1 MESNFANVNKD
12 PGNLQRGRSHPTNN
26 IHESNGVSNSSRATR
41 AHQVPSPPRVRHH
54 SVSHHENRQSHDMST
69 YMQQVPS
76 PPHSLHG
83 LGPLSHPRDE
93 IPESQPASRESSTYR
108 RRSRS
113 RENRLS
119 SKGIQATGPSASIPT
134 LLLPEDRRE
143 KYVPLVRSA
152 SHTKPKI
159 RVVDAVPFGSTTSIG
174 GLLGEKGYRYKPL
187 AKGQFRVL
195 VLWPSRSAAIR
206 CQIMHCTLDDPEF
219 AYIAISYA
227 WGDIGDKRSIRI
239 RDADR
244 DEEVEIN
251 ITASLEAALRAVRKR
266 DDRVYVWAD
275 ALSIDQQN
283 WVEKKEQVRKMTQ
296 IYQKAKRVAIWLGP
310 EADDSELALALIQK
324 VGTGTKLPSHIDKQ
338 TASPFTKA
346 HLAATAALFDR
357 DYWYRLWVVQEVF
370 NAREIAV
377 YCGRSVLPWSCFK
390 ETSEVLRNSKTILY
404 RNFPIGTRSEHYYFK
419 NSNLSVPQALR
430 YQGPTSFLELGS
442 PSELHDLEKKKD
454 EVVFKR
460 LLEVMKMCRRKL
472 SSDPKD
478 KVFGVLG
485 VLPTTIREEIQ
496 IDYGCSV
503 KDVYINIVDI
513 LLRTTGSLD
522 IICEAIHFPPHANN
536 VSIPSWVPDWSHVP
550 DSKSIGEECR
560 FSASGTTRHKARID
574 PYMKSKLE
582 ITAIHLGTVKDQGV
596 ALGTLCT
603 LPDYLMAFLQW
614 RSLLLDSFAG
624 ADEASLL
631 RAQQEFCLTL
641 CLHQVPSAITS
652 ASSWMDLCY
661 HVFAS
666 SIKERMPSLAIDEE
680 LKNYTRMD
688 FDMSL
693 DDRRQFIQDHIASRM
708 MGRRFLMTKEKL
720 MGLGTGFLMR
730 GDIVVVAL
738 GCSTPIVLRPEGK
751 EYRFVG
757 DVYISGYMRGKA
769 VQENED
775 SVEGRGQS
783 TYVLH

>member
-1 MESNFANVNKD
+1 MKPNIVNVNED
-12 PGNLQRGRSHPTNN
+12 PGNLQRGRSHPTKDP
-26 IHESNGVSNSSRATR
+26 HENQVIITDSRRTH

-54 SVSHHENRQSHDMST
+54 SVSHHVNRQSSNNPS
-69 YMQQVPS
+69 YMPQVPS
-76 PPHSLHG
+76 PPHSPHG
-83 LGPLSHPRDE
+83 LVPLSHPRDGFSGSR
-93 IPESQPASRESSTYR
+93 PTSRETSAHR
-108 RRSRS
+108 RISPS
-113 RENRLS
+113 REHRLS
-119 SKGIQATGPSASIPT
+119 FTGKQPTGPSVSIPT

-143 KYVPLVRSA
+143 KHVPLVRSA

-159 RVVDAVPFGSTTSIG
+159 RVVDAVPFGGTTSIG
-174 GLLGEKGYRYKPL
+174 GLLGDRGYRYKPL

-227 WGDIGDKRSIRI
+227 WGDISDKRSIRI

-244 DEEVEIN
+244 DEEVEIS

-266 DDRVYVWAD
+266 NERIYVWAD

-310 EADDSELALALIQK
+310 EADDSELALALIHK
-324 VGTGTKLPSHIDKQ
+324 VGTSTKLPGHIDKQ

-346 HLAATAALFDR
+346 HVAATAALFDR

-370 NAREIAV
+370 NAREISV
-377 YCGRSVLPWSCFK
+377 YCGRSFLPWSLFK
-390 ETSEVLRNSKTILY
+390 ETSKVLRNSKTILD
-404 RNFPIGTRSEHYYFK
+404 RNFPVGSRSEHYYFK

-430 YQGPTSFLELGS
+430 HQGPTSFLELGS
-442 PSELHDLEKKKD
+442 PSELRDLETKKD

-485 VLPTTIREEIQ
+485 VLPTVIREEIQ
-496 IDYGCSV
+496 VDYDCSV

-522 IICEAIHFPPHANN
+522 IICEAIHFPPHGNN
-536 VSIPSWVPDWSHVP
+536 VSVPTWVPDWSHVP
-550 DSKSIGEECR
+550 DSKSIGEECK
-560 FSASGTTRHKARID
+560 FSASGNSRHNARID

-624 ADEASLL
+624 ADEDSLL
-631 RAQQEFCLTL
+631 RAQEEFCLTL

-666 SIKERMPSLAIDEE
+666 SIEERMPSLAIDEE
-680 LKNYTRMD
+680 LKKYTRMD

-708 MGRRFLMTKEKL
+708 MGRRFMVTNEKL

-730 GDIVVVAL
+730 GDIIVVAL

-769 VQENED
+769 VQENKD
-775 SVEGRGQS
+775 SVEGREQS